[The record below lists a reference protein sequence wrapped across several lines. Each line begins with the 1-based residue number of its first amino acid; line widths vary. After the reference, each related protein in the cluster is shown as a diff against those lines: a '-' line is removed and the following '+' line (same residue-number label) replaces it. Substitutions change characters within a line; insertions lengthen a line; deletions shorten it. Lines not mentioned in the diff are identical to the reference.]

1 MTPDPVYGLF
11 YNNEWFTALEIG
23 AGVSGVTL
31 VNNILQNSVG
41 ERTGSN
47 LTSYGYAIYCKSTTS
62 PFATINNNVY
72 YTSNFDNNF
81 VGLYGTASP
90 PVNNLNLA
98 QWRTFTGQDAQSLNA
113 DPLYTSTT
121 NLLPQA
127 SSPAIGMGLPLP
139 GIVDSDILNLPRG
152 NPSTIGAYE
161 LVAATP
167 KSLNITVFVEG
178 LYAGAGL
185 MNQAHN
191 LNGANWPEGVADQ
204 IRVELHNAT
213 PGLYTNILYTTPYI
227 NLNTNGQAQAII
239 PASIGGSYYLTIR
252 HRNSLETVSANPVSF
267 AGNTVNYSFHSSAS
281 SAYGNNLKNLG
292 GGYFGMYTGD
302 VTQDGFINLS
312 DVSSISTTASSFSNG
327 YINQDLNGDGVIDA
341 LDLINCDN
349 NSANAISKQH
359 PQ

>member
-1 MTPDPVYGLF
+1 
-11 YNNEWFTALEIG
+11 
-23 AGVSGVTL
+23 
-31 VNNILQNSVG
+31 
-41 ERTGSN
+41 
-47 LTSYGYAIYCKSTTS
+47 
-62 PFATINNNVY
+62 
-72 YTSNFDNNF
+72 
-81 VGLYGTASP
+81 
-90 PVNNLNLA
+90 
-98 QWRTFTGQDAQSLNA
+98 
-113 DPLYTSTT
+113 
-121 NLLPQA
+121 
-127 SSPAIGMGLPLP
+127 
-139 GIVDSDILNLPRG
+139 
-152 NPSTIGAYE
+152 
-161 LVAATP
+161 
-167 KSLNITVFVEG
+167 
-178 LYAGAGL
+178 
-185 MNQAHN
+185 
-191 LNGANWPEGVADQ
+191 
-204 IRVELHNAT
+204 LHNAT

-267 AGNTVNYSFHSSAS
+267 AGNTLNYSFHSSAS